1 MIFTG
6 NPVTAERATEV
17 LMICPPPSPVE
28 PSTKIGSDIEI
39 NYTSLFNIL
48 PDAPLLYNQ
57 KWFIG

>member
-28 PSTKIGSDIEI
+28 PSTKIGPDIEI

-48 PDAPLLYNQ
+48 SERSSSV
-57 KWFIG
+57 